1 MKLPNYQKAFI
12 DDKKLVDY
20 CLNPEH
26 AVGKHK
32 AQVFK
37 SALQITIKNYFVLK
51 QAILMAIANN
61 ECIELNKIEH
71 GKLFAVDF
79 EMTNFDQRAVVRCS
93 WIVKNNEDFPRL
105 TTCYIKT

>member
-26 AVGKHK
+26 VVGKHK

-37 SALQITIKNYFVLK
+37 SALGITVQNYLVLK
-51 QAILMAIANN
+51 QSILNAIANKD
-61 ECIELNKIEH
+61 CIELNSIEH

-79 EMTNFDQRAVVRCS
+79 EMTTFDYKATVRSS
-93 WIVKNNEDFPRL
+93 WIIKNKEDFPRL
-105 TTCYIKT
+105 TTCYIKA